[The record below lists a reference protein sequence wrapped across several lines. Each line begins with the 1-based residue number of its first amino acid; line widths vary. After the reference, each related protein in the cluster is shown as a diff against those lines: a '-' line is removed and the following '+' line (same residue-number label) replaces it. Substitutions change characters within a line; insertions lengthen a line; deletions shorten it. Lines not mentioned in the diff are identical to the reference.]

1 MLQEKDNVLDSRL
14 AASGQFSNLN
24 LICYIQISNLN
35 FLKLYPFFFN
45 LTIVLPIDVAYM
57 IRKKGLL

>member
-24 LICYIQISNLN
+24 LTCYIQI
-35 FLKLYPFFFN
+35 F
-45 LTIVLPIDVAYM
+45 
-57 IRKKGLL
+57 